1 MLRDQIVNMLLA
13 ARDTTAGLLAF
24 AFFLLAR
31 NPKVWNKLRADVL
44 EHYTEPLTYDA
55 VMQMTYL
62 RYVLQETL
70 RLFPPIATNSRMANK
85 DCVIPVGG
93 GPDGRSPM
101 FVAKNNVVT
110 YSTFVMHRCPELFGS
125 DAEEF
130 IPESWETLRPGWEY
144 LPFNGGSRVCPGQK
158 FALTE
163 LSYTIARLLQAFSG
177 IENLDPTDWR
187 EQLTLSLTLN
197 NGVKVRLHPE
207 A

>member
-1 MLRDQIVNMLLA
+1 
-13 ARDTTAGLLAF
+13 
-24 AFFLLAR
+24 
-31 NPKVWNKLRADVL
+31 
-44 EHYTEPLTYDA
+44 
-55 VMQMTYL
+55 
-62 RYVLQETL
+62 
-70 RLFPPIATNSRMANK
+70 MANK

-93 GPDGRSPM
+93 GPDGCSPM

-110 YSTFVMHRCPELFGS
+110 YSTFVMHRRPELFGP

-130 IPESWETLRPGWEY
+130 IPERWETFRPGWEY
-144 LPFNGGSRVCPGQK
+144 LPFNGGPGVCPGQK

-163 LSYTIARLLQAFSG
+163 SSYTVARLLHAFSG
-177 IENLDPTDWR
+177 IENLDPTEWR

>member
-1 MLRDQIVNMLLA
+1 MCFKKVGLRA
-13 ARDTTAGLLAF
+13 ARRSSLLHDF
-24 AFFLLAR
+24 
-31 NPKVWNKLRADVL
+31 VW
-44 EHYTEPLTYDA
+44 LTSISA
-55 VMQMTYL
+55 
-62 RYVLQETL
+62 L

-110 YSTFVMHRCPELFGS
+110 YSTFVMHRRPELFGP

-130 IPESWETLRPGWEY
+130 IPERWETLRPGWEY
-144 LPFNGGSRVCPGQK
+144 LPFNGGPRVCPGQK

-163 LSYTIARLLQAFSG
+163 SSYTIARLLHAFSG

-197 NGVKVRLHPE
+197 NGVKVRLHPK